1 MPESNHAI
9 AQAGAGGAS
18 RRESEKGGAIAKI
31 LKKHQSQRLRL
42 PKRKAPALTVGQ
54 QGTIAFS
61 ASNAE
66 TGQLLQALD

>member
-1 MPESNHAI
+1 LSSFLEFLCLFLNHAI

-31 LKKHQSQRLRL
+31 LKKHE
-42 PKRKAPALTVGQ
+42 TQ